1 MKKTKFKQNL
11 SRTIKEIGN
20 GSKIRGIT
28 LISLIVTVVVLL
40 ILAGVV
46 IVTVTGNNGI
56 LSKSKFARDT
66 YQNSANRENNALRDY
81 ENKIDKTALDI
92 ASSRENNTSDE
103 ITDFQIEVT
112 EKNATSI
119 TVKVSRIES
128 SVSILGYITLLNGK
142 AIDFTKENEYS
153 YTGLTKNTDYNI
165 ELIAVDENAKLK
177 NSNKLTGKTESR
189 LLYLYN
195 RGNEYP
201 PVTGGWQLTK
211 DSNSGSDITSYNYML
226 MYSAEVG
233 CRGSALSTKKV
244 VNLTGYSKLKMLVNQ
259 EKVGTYNYFRI
270 GVKNTP
276 ITGVAYNAFSS
287 SDTSKVY
294 NNNENNITLELD
306 ITNLSGNYYIGA
318 DCDTTRVEIHS
329 IWLE

>member
-1 MKKTKFKQNL
+1 MKRKTNMQEK
-11 SRTIKEIGN
+11 
-20 GSKIRGIT
+20 GIT
-28 LISLIVTVVVLL
+28 LVALIVTVVVLL

-46 IVTVTGNNGI
+46 IATVTGNNGI

-66 YQNSANRENNALRDY
+66 YQNSASRENNALSNY
-81 ENKIDKTALDI
+81 ENEIEDI

-112 EKNATSI
+112 EKNATYI

-189 LLYLYN
+189 LYLYN
-195 RGNEYP
+195 RGNEYTP
-201 PVTGGWQLTK
+201 ATGGWQLTK

-233 CRGSALSTKKV
+233 YRGSSLSTKKV

-259 EKVGTYNYFRI
+259 EKIGTYNYFRI